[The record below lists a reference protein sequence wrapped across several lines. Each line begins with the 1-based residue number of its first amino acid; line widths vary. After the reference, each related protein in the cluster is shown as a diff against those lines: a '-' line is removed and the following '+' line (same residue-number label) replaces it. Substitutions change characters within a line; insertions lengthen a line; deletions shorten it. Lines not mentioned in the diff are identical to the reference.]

1 MSLEQFIPLPDIE
14 TGPDHGYNQAE
25 NAFEEMRTPIFLIV
39 FIGVLLVQIFYRQKK
54 NATEEKQRL
63 SGMGPLE
70 KSLSGRAPNGKALS
84 DKQVNEI
91 RDIDKMLGSMGGLAG
106 GADSMGAAMSGMMGG
121 SGAASTGGGRRP

>member
-1 MSLEQFIPLPDIE
+1 
-14 TGPDHGYNQAE
+14 
-25 NAFEEMRTPIFLIV
+25 MRTPIFLIV

-84 DKQVNEI
+84 DK
-91 RDIDKMLGSMGGLAG
+91 
-106 GADSMGAAMSGMMGG
+106 
-121 SGAASTGGGRRP
+121 